1 MNDYYN
7 YSDKISYEEFKKV
20 LRADMRRLYP
30 EERQTL
36 EPFRGN
42 KKEFL
47 TFRDGAGHE
56 LAINLRDHY
65 EKYANGVDY
74 EGILFETIILL
85 HKAKKIK
92 KTA

>member
-7 YSDKISYEEFKKV
+7 YADKISYEDFKRV
-20 LRADMRRLYP
+20 LRADMRKLYP
-30 EERQTL
+30 SDRQTL
-36 EPFRGN
+36 ETFRGN

-47 TFRDGAGHE
+47 IFRDNAGQE

-85 HKAKKIK
+85 HKSKKLK